1 MFSTWMETSH
11 REHTGNG
18 LWEEFAVK
26 FLVSPILALDMYK
39 KHSLGSVPGVG
50 LWKEFPIGIISALIL
65 RERSFTEHTGYRF
78 VAGVSVGT
86 NSA

>member
-39 KHSLGSVPGVG
+39 KHSVGSVPGVC
-50 LWKEFPIGIISALIL
+50 LWKFQIGTISAWTFK
-65 RERSFTEHTGYRF
+65 RK
-78 VAGVSVGT
+78 VP
-86 NSA
+86 